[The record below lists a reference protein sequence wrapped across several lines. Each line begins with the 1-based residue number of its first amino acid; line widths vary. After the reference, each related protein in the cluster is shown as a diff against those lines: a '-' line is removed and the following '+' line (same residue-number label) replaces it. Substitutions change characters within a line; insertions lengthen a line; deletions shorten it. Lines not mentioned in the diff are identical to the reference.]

1 MQNIVVLVALCDVT
15 SVLIVKR
22 LVMEQIHGHE
32 VLHMMEGNVYSETSL
47 RKAIIDKFGANQLFY
62 TCSAS
67 NLTVDGLIEFLKEHD
82 KFKPMNDG
90 FTVDETSVC
99 SNE

>member
-32 VLHMMEGNVYSETSL
+32 VLHMMEGLKLLLQTLNDTNGLFDGWLLNIYLLETPDDSP
-47 RKAIIDKFGANQLFY
+47 RF
-62 TCSAS
+62 
-67 NLTVDGLIEFLKEHD
+67 
-82 KFKPMNDG
+82 
-90 FTVDETSVC
+90 
-99 SNE
+99 

>member
-1 MQNIVVLVALCDVT
+1 
-15 SVLIVKR
+15 
-22 LVMEQIHGHE
+22 MEQIHGHE
-32 VLHMMEGNVYSETSL
+32 VLHMMEGNVYSEASL
-47 RKAIIDKFGANQLFY
+47 RQAIIARFGAKQLFY

-67 NLTVDGLIEFLKEHD
+67 ELTVDGLIEFLKEHG
-82 KFKPMNDG
+82 KFKPVGDC

>member
-1 MQNIVVLVALCDVT
+1 
-15 SVLIVKR
+15 
-22 LVMEQIHGHE
+22 MEQIHGHE
-32 VLHMMEGNVYSETSL
+32 VLHMMEGNVYSEASL

-82 KFKPMNDG
+82 KFRPMNDG